1 MAGDA
6 MRGDETIVAV
16 ATAPGR
22 GALALIRLSG
32 PKAFEIAAKH
42 VTPWPANGRI
52 ATHCE
57 IFDGSEALDDA
68 VVTVFPAPH
77 SFTGEDVVEIST
89 HGGQTVP
96 ASVAAALIK
105 SGAAPALAGE
115 FTRRALLNGKLDLI
129 QAEGIGELVNARSS
143 AMQRAAL
150 MQMHGGL
157 TRKLA
162 ALREDILRLEALI
175 AYDIDFPSEDD
186 GPIDPVVVTE
196 AAVKIEQ
203 ALAEL
208 LATASFGQ
216 VIRDGASVV
225 IAGPPNAGKSS
236 LFNAMLG
243 VARAIVTE
251 TPGTTRDAVEAVI
264 DTGEWPLR
272 LVDTAGLRD
281 TEDKIEKLGIE
292 VSEKYLAGA
301 DVALACADTLEAIKE
316 TAVILSG
323 LTDAPVIPV
332 WTKSDL
338 RQPRPGPDQENEN
351 VVSVSAEERIG
362 LSELFGR
369 ISATLAESYGT
380 RSPEAPVLT
389 TARQRAAI
397 SLALN
402 ELRHFQDAR
411 SIGDTPMGVAAVHL
425 KAATGSLEDLIGA
438 VDVEDVLTKLF
449 STFCIG
455 K

>member
-1 MAGDA
+1 
-6 MRGDETIVAV
+6 MRSDETIVAI

-32 PKAFEIAAKH
+32 PKAFEIAAAH
-42 VTPWPANGRI
+42 VSPWPAASRT

-57 IFDGSEALDDA
+57 IFEGAEALDDS
-68 VVTVFPAPH
+68 VVTLFPGPH

-89 HGGQTVP
+89 HGGMAVP
-96 ASVAAALIK
+96 ASVVAALIK
-105 SGAAPALAGE
+105 SGATSALPGE
-115 FTRRALLNGKLDLI
+115 FTRRAILNGKLDLI
-129 QAEGIGELVNARSS
+129 QAEGVGELVNARSS

-150 MQMHGGL
+150 TQIHGGL
-157 TRKLA
+157 TRKLS
-162 ALREDILRLEALI
+162 ALREDFLALEALI

-186 GPIDPVVVTE
+186 GPIEPATVVE
-196 AAVKIEQ
+196 AADRIERT
-203 ALAEL
+203 LTLL

-216 VIRDGASVV
+216 IIRDGASVV

-243 VARAIVTE
+243 EARAIVTE

-281 TEDKIEKLGIE
+281 TDDRIEKLGIE
-292 VSEKYLAGA
+292 VSERYLAGA
-301 DVALACADTLEAIKE
+301 DVALACADNLDGLRE
-316 TAVILSG
+316 TAAVLTSLS
-323 LTDAPVIPV
+323 DAPVISV

-338 RQPRPGPDQENEN
+338 RQGTATHSAAGDAI
-351 VVSVSAEERIG
+351 SVSAEERTG
-362 LSELFGR
+362 LGELFER
-369 ISATLAESYGT
+369 ISGELEKSYGT
-380 RSPEAPVLT
+380 HTADAPVLT
-389 TARQRAAI
+389 TARQHGAI
-397 SLALN
+397 TLARD
-402 ELRHFQDAR
+402 ELRRFQEARVVGDA
-411 SIGDTPMGVAAVHL
+411 PMSVAAVHL
-425 KAATGSLEDLIGA
+425 RAATGALEDLIGA